1 MIYQFILF
9 MCEIREILYLIV
21 KPPTQQD
28 SDGSVEQMVVVL
40 FCTVLNNWGVYWLFA
55 SEMLASQKL
64 KKAVLSW
71 AFPPCRFWLN
81 KVVLK
86 GFIYAITVDLS

>member
-40 FCTVLNNWGVYWLFA
+40 FCTVLNN
-55 SEMLASQKL
+55 
-64 KKAVLSW
+64 
-71 AFPPCRFWLN
+71 
-81 KVVLK
+81 
-86 GFIYAITVDLS
+86 